1 MQPYNDD
8 VALQNARDKEL
19 EEYEKNFDEEEQTV
33 CGSDDYDEYIDT
45 LEYCLWGIKKWKKK

>member
-45 LEYCLWGIKKWKKK
+45 LEYCL